1 MSIAQ
6 ITGSSPAMLKKLEAE
21 VRLVFSIAVQDFG
34 FDADAAETIITSRG
48 YAITSKT
55 TESKEDKK
63 ERVAL
68 EKAAEKERIKQE
80 KLAEK
85 ERIKQ
90 EKIAE
95 KERLKQEKIAE
106 KEAAKELAKKEK
118 EAAKELAKKE
128 KEAAKELAKKEK
140 ETAKKEKET
149 ARDIVKEENEASK
162 AKIINE
168 IKQDDNAEEEEE
180 EEDYDDEVEV
190 SKFEHKGVIYL
201 RDEEGMLYDKDT
213 QEPVGTIH
221 PETGELDRTTLD
233 NDEE

>member
-34 FDADAAETIITSRG
+34 FDADAADTIITSRG

-63 ERVAL
+63 ERAAL
-68 EKAAEKERIKQE
+68 EKA
-80 KLAEK
+80 AEK

-95 KERLKQEKIAE
+95 KERIKQEKIAE

-128 KEAAKELAKKEK
+128 KEAAKELTKK
-140 ETAKKEKET
+140 
-149 ARDIVKEENEASK
+149 ENEASK
-162 AKIINE
+162 AKIIDE
-168 IKQDDNAEEEEE
+168 TKQDANAEEEE

-190 SKFEHKGVIYL
+190 SKFEYKGIIYL

-221 PETGELDRTTLD
+221 PETGELDRTTID